1 MWAEVSDF
9 DGAEAVVV
17 TEETPDGWVI
27 TAVFV
32 EQEQALVL
40 RELSV
45 NPRSGMPDGGLAISR
60 LRSLGSLKAEARRAL
75 DRYRKPLASPIGYEP
90 PLGARSPAMREPWP
104 GRRRDERDYAELAI
118 GYEALIREGS
128 NEPVLELARRYGF
141 TRPQMRDLLHR
152 ARVLGFLTPPPRH
165 GVRGGAA
172 TEKAHAVLA
181 QATGEPTHPPG

>member
-1 MWAEVSDF
+1 M
-9 DGAEAVVV
+9 
-17 TEETPDGWVI
+17 
-27 TAVFV
+27 
-32 EQEQALVL
+32 L

-60 LRSLGSLKAEARRAL
+60 LRSLRSLKAEARRAL

-90 PLGARSPAMREPWP
+90 PLGARSPAMREPSP

-128 NEPVLELARRYGF
+128 NEPVSSLPGGYGF

-152 ARVLGFLTPPPRH
+152 ARVLGFLTPPPGTECAAGPRPRRPMRSWRKRQASQPIR
-165 GVRGGAA
+165 RGSR
-172 TEKAHAVLA
+172 KV
-181 QATGEPTHPPG
+181 